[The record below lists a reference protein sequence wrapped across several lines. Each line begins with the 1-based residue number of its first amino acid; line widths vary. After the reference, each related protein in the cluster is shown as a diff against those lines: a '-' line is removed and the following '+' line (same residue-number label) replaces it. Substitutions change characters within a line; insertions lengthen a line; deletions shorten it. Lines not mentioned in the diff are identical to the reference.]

1 MMARQTKAKRRLGRP
16 PKGERG
22 DTRQEL
28 LDEALRLF
36 AEKGYAGTSI
46 REIAEG
52 VGVRDSAIYSH
63 FSSKRELLDS
73 LIDESGPHLLNRLG
87 LDFDRLSERPP
98 SEALPEFLERL
109 LQAWDEERP
118 RMLISMLTREGL
130 TGVHEALEA
139 VQKRLMPHFRRW
151 ASEGSL
157 RDDVPPKFLLS
168 ELLLPLT
175 AIRLFYLHAQASSAQ
190 RKQGRELAREH
201 VTHFVA
207 TSVRES

>member
-1 MMARQTKAKRRLGRP
+1 MAKRTKAKRRIGRP

-73 LIDESGPHLLNRLG
+73 LVAESGPHLLDRLG

-98 SEALPEFLERL
+98 GEALPDLLERL
-109 LQAWDEERP
+109 LEAWDEERS
-118 RMLISMLTREGL
+118 RMLVSMLTREGL
-130 TGVHEALEA
+130 TGVQEGLDA
-139 VQKRLMPHFRRW
+139 VQERLLPHLRRW

-157 RDDVPPKFLLS
+157 RDDVPPKFLVS

-175 AIRLFYLHAQASSAQ
+175 AIRLFYLHAQAGPAQ

-201 VTHFVA
+201 VGHFLA
-207 TSVRES
+207 TTVREP